1 MFSLIAV
8 SPGARALTLTT
19 AYFAVVFTAG
29 ALLAPAVYLLLQSAK
44 SIFPA
49 LATFADQPF
58 HRYVNR
64 SLLAAGLIGL
74 IPFVRLIG
82 IQSFGQL
89 GLGRSRSAWQQWT
102 NGLTVGFGS
111 LACAACLT
119 VLAGARQFE
128 PHSAGKLIEHLANA
142 LLAAATVSVLEELF
156 FRGALQTALCR
167 ALPPVGAVLLSSVIY
182 AWLHFF
188 QRPPPPAEVTWTT
201 GFIVLGQ
208 MFSGLADTESLIP
221 ALLSLT
227 MAGVILGVT
236 RQQTGLLYFPIGLH
250 AGWIFW
256 LKSYGFLTEQNG
268 PANLA
273 LWGSRKLIDGWIA
286 FFVLLGT
293 LAFVMLAPSYRMN
306 RPRLDPSTAR

>member
-8 SPGARALTLTT
+8 PSGARALTLTA
-19 AYFAVVFTAG
+19 AYFTVIFAAG
-29 ALLAPAVYLLLQSAK
+29 ALLAPAGYHFLQSAK

-49 LATFADQPF
+49 LSTFADQPF

-74 IPFVRLIG
+74 IPFIRLIG

-89 GLGRSRSAWQQWT
+89 GLSRSRSAWQQWT
-102 NGLTVGFGS
+102 NGFALGFGS
-111 LACAACLT
+111 LACAAFLT

-128 PHSAGKLIEHLANA
+128 PHSAGELIEHLLTA

-156 FRGALQTALCR
+156 FRGALQTALSR
-167 ALPPVGAVLLSSVIY
+167 ALPAFGAVFLSSVTY

-188 QRPPPPAEVTWTT
+188 QRPPPPAEVSWTT
-201 GFIVLGQ
+201 GFMVLGQ
-208 MFSGLADTESLIP
+208 MFSGLADPESLIP
-221 ALLSLT
+221 ALLNLT
-227 MAGVILGVT
+227 MAGIILGVA

-293 LAFVMLAPSYRMN
+293 LAFVMLTPSYRTN
-306 RPRLDPSTAR
+306 RPGLNPSTAS